1 MTKEATPTTDSTTW
15 DLALTEAEGGWEE
28 VLGVKWE
35 AEVEGVFS
43 QIGDQILEVQEV
55 GEEIVDFEGAHRE
68 ANLVDF
74 EEDLPW
80 DQEDPQG
87 LIL

>member
-1 MTKEATPTTDSTTW
+1 
-15 DLALTEAEGGWEE
+15 
-28 VLGVKWE
+28 
-35 AEVEGVFS
+35 VEGVFS